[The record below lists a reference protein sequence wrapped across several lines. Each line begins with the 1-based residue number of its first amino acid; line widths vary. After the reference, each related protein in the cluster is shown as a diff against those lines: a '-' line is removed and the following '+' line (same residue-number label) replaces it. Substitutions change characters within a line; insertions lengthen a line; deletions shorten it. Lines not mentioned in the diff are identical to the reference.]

1 MIDEGY
7 IKFASYWRK
16 TAALE
21 NTAVE
26 LLNRWRRPLYDAGL
40 IGYYAQHDIGFGNLS
55 MRLDSD
61 RKFIISGT
69 RTGHLPDPGAEHYA
83 VVEDYDIDQN
93 KVCCSGATEA
103 SSESLT
109 HAAIYELDRDIGAVV
124 HVHSEDLWAALKDS
138 AATTDAGVAFGTPG
152 MAREF
157 QRLFLET
164 DFAAS
169 GIAVMA
175 GHAAGLVSIGRN
187 LQQAAERI
195 LAAKSAFRK

>member
-7 IKFASYWRK
+7 VKFTSHWRN
-16 TAALE
+16 TDALE
-21 NTAVE
+21 DAAIE

-40 IGYYAQHDIGFGNLS
+40 IGHYEQHGIGFGNLS
-55 MRLDSD
+55 MRLETD
-61 RKFIISGT
+61 RQFIISGT
-69 RTGHLPDPGAEHYA
+69 QTGHLPNPGAEHYA
-83 VVEDYDIDQN
+83 LVEDYDIGRN
-93 KVCCSGATEA
+93 RVYSSGAAEA

-109 HAAIYELDRDIGAVV
+109 HAAIYELDRGIGAVV
-124 HVHSEDLWAALKDS
+124 HVHSVELWAALQDS
-138 AATTDAGVAFGTPG
+138 AATTAAGIAFGTPD

-164 DFAAS
+164 DFAIT

-175 GHAAGLVSIGRN
+175 GHETGLVSIGRD

-195 LAAKSAFRK
+195 LAVNSPYGK

>member
-7 IKFASYWRK
+7 IKFESHWRK
-16 TAALE
+16 TNALDNAE
-21 NTAVE
+21 IV
-26 LLNRWRRPLYDAGL
+26 LLNRWRRPLYAAGL
-40 IGYYAQHDIGFGNLS
+40 IGHYEEHGIGFGNLS
-55 MRLDSD
+55 MRLGTE
-61 RKFIISGT
+61 RQFIISGT
-69 RTGHLPDPGAEHYA
+69 QTGHLPHPGAEHYA

-93 KVCCSGATEA
+93 RVYSRGATEA

-124 HVHSEDLWAALKDS
+124 HVHSAEMWARLKES
-138 AATTDAGVAFGTPG
+138 AATTDAGIAFGTPD

-164 DFAAS
+164 DFAVT

-175 GHAAGLVSIGRN
+175 GHDSGLVSSGRN

-195 LAAKSAFRK
+195 LTIDADFRT